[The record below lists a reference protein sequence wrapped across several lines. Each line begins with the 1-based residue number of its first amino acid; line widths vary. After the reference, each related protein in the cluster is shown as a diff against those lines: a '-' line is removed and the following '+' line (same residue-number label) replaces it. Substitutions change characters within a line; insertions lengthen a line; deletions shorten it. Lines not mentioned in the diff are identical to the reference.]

1 VIVAVLDTKVLV
13 SGFPTRTGV
22 PATLIDLW
30 RAEAY
35 RLAVSAPRLAEL
47 AEAWRD
53 PYWAARFSPAER
65 AEALALLRSAAIV
78 TPLTVEV
85 TGVATHP
92 EDDLILATAVASR
105 ATYLVTGDRKL
116 RAIGAFRGVALLSPR
131 EFLTRLEEETRV

>member
-1 VIVAVLDTKVLV
+1 VIVAVLDTNVLV
-13 SGFPTRTGV
+13 SGFPARTGV

-35 RLAVSAPRLAEL
+35 RLAISTPILAEL

-78 TPLTVEV
+78 TPPTVEV

-92 EDDLILATAVASR
+92 EDDLILVTVASR
-105 ATYLVTGDRKL
+105 VTYLVTGDRRL